1 MPKLLLHIG
10 LPKTATTSLQRNVL
24 MPLHEQR
31 RINLL
36 GRCYTRDGRPFDPF
50 GEVFGR
56 IKAKPLSPGELQR
69 LRPAVETMLDRRR
82 LNVISKESISSETVI
97 DDGTRRDS
105 LALLRNLAGLFRGD
119 DVTVLISLR
128 SPVDRVL
135 SAYVKGYRW
144 RLYGKGGGMTRLTN
158 SSVHCF
164 AMVRM
169 TSPGSLSSTMPIS
182 ERSPA
187 ISTASRS
194 CCTRISSTIVRPTSH
209 SSGPCCNPIHKP
221 SSTCS
226 STLDAT
232 PVSTRASGSC
242 RRG

>member
-1 MPKLLLHIG
+1 MPMHKLLLHIG

-50 GEVFGR
+50 EEVFGR

-69 LRPAVETMLDRRR
+69 LRPVVETMLDRRR
-82 LNVISKESISSETVI
+82 LNVISKESISSETVN

-105 LALLRNLAGLFRGD
+105 LALLHNLAGLFRGD

-144 RLYGKGGGMTRLTN
+144 RLYSKWGEYDTIDQFVSALLRHGPDDEHWFPFFYDAYLRTVTR
-158 SSVHCF
+158 HF
-164 AMVRM
+164 D
-169 TSPGSLSSTMPIS
+169 
-182 ERSPA
+182 
-187 ISTASRS
+187 
-194 CCTRISSTIVRPTSH
+194 RIQVLLYEDLQHDRPSYFSQLGALLQSDPQAVQHLFLDVVSH
-209 SSGPCCNPIHKP
+209 VI
-221 SSTCS
+221 
-226 STLDAT
+226 L
-232 PVSTRASGSC
+232 
-242 RRG
+242 